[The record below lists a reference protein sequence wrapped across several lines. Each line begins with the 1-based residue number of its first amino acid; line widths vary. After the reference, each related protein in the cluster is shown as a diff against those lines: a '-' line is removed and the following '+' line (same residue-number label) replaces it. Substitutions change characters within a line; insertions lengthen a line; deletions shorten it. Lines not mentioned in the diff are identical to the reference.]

1 MKDRR
6 QYIDGNMNCG
16 RFEYII
22 HSRALTISKRI
33 NRGSLLQIALEIVWL
48 SVPVFYPL

>member
-16 RFEYII
+16 RFENII
-22 HSRALTISKRI
+22 HSRALTISKKI
-33 NRGSLLQIALEIVWL
+33 NRGSLLQIALEIV
-48 SVPVFYPL
+48 